1 MPKRCGL
8 KKGET
13 TGTWLPCVRSNA
25 LLALD
30 MNDFGGSA
38 PFTSTAAPCC
48 SPRAQTLD
56 GSDVFAP
63 QRCQGRGHR
72 SLPALAGRTGVSGKP
87 AWLGLTL
94 GQIWQQTLWRAL
106 EKKYLTPCGWLPAQ
120 PGGGWQPQPPPR
132 SAVRGWGL
140 QCAPGAE
147 MASPAVLSPARKIS
161 AALSLCQRFPG
172 INSTLMDL
180 PDLAAAPFSCHG
192 THRGPGCES
201 TTRQHGALCL
211 RLGQDH
217 ELWPGFLSVLPV
229 SWFGAGRARAHC
241 AKTGCSAPKMEPQE
255 LSADLGFGAKG

>member
-1 MPKRCGL
+1 
-8 KKGET
+8 
-13 TGTWLPCVRSNA
+13 
-25 LLALD
+25 
-30 MNDFGGSA
+30 
-38 PFTSTAAPCC
+38 
-48 SPRAQTLD
+48 
-56 GSDVFAP
+56 
-63 QRCQGRGHR
+63 
-72 SLPALAGRTGVSGKP
+72 
-87 AWLGLTL
+87 
-94 GQIWQQTLWRAL
+94 
-106 EKKYLTPCGWLPAQ
+106 
-120 PGGGWQPQPPPR
+120 
-132 SAVRGWGL
+132 
-140 QCAPGAE
+140 

-192 THRGPGCES
+192 THRGPGCET

-255 LSADLGFGAKG
+255 LSADFGVWGKGMSSAHRDGEKPWGCSGGGCVLRRAGCPVCMLVHASCTRVHTHSHPCRCSGRASCVPSPVPGRSECISSL